1 MNLRLHRAL
10 FNRHYINMNNLINYN
25 KYSFCTK
32 PDEYSNVSS
41 KITDSIGL
49 NIYKN
54 KNHPLGI
61 LTELIKDFF
70 ADENKLKSKDL
81 NLDKI
86 QQFKIFNDFSP
97 IVDVKDCFKDL
108 LVEDNHETLSPK
120 NTYYI
125 NKNNVL
131 RTHMTTHDVSL
142 LRKGEEAFI
151 LIGDVYRRDTIDS
164 THFPIFHQVDGVRV
178 YNSTPKEKVFEE
190 LKYCL
195 EQLIK
200 TIIKS
205 DIQMRWVD
213 AYFPFTEPSA
223 ELEIYYEGQWLEI
236 LGCGVFRDG
245 VLKNAGLDPQ
255 QKTAWAFGLGLE
267 RLAMTLFNIKDI
279 RLFWTKDKR
288 FLKQFKE
295 GQIIKFKS
303 YSKFP
308 PCFKDFTFF
317 VNSSFQE
324 TDFHE
329 LVRHIAGDIAE
340 EVKLIDKYIKN
351 GRESHCYR
359 INFRHMDKSLTN
371 EEINLLQSKIR
382 EEIVNT
388 LKLELR

>member
-1 MNLRLHRAL
+1 
-10 FNRHYINMNNLINYN
+10 
-25 KYSFCTK
+25 
-32 PDEYSNVSS
+32 
-41 KITDSIGL
+41 
-49 NIYKN
+49 
-54 KNHPLGI
+54 
-61 LTELIKDFF
+61 
-70 ADENKLKSKDL
+70 
-81 NLDKI
+81 
-86 QQFKIFNDFSP
+86 
-97 IVDVKDCFKDL
+97 
-108 LVEDNHETLSPK
+108 
-120 NTYYI
+120 
-125 NKNNVL
+125 
-131 RTHMTTHDVSL
+131 
-142 LRKGEEAFI
+142 
-151 LIGDVYRRDTIDS
+151 
-164 THFPIFHQVDGVRV
+164 
-178 YNSTPKEKVFEE
+178 
-190 LKYCL
+190 
-195 EQLIK
+195 
-200 TIIKS
+200 
-205 DIQMRWVD
+205 MRWVD

-267 RLAMTLFNIKDI
+267 RLAMTLFNIQDI

-308 PCFKDFTFF
+308 PCFKYFSFY

-329 LVRHIAGDIAE
+329 LVRHIEGDKAE
-340 EVKLIDKYIKN
+340 VVKLIDKYIKN

-359 INFRHMDKSLTN
+359 INFRHMDKNLTN